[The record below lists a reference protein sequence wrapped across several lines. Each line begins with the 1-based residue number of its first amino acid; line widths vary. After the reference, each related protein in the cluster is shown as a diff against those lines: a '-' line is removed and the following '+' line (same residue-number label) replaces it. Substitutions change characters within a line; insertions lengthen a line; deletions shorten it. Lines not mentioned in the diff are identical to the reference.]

1 MDQGAAS
8 PQETAAFGADVL
20 AQLRALA
27 GPVFEALAASGAA
40 ICVSDPR
47 QSGAPIVFV
56 NAAFEDLTGYDKA
69 ELIGYSARIL
79 LSDSTDANVVTEVE
93 KSLETHKSARADLQ
107 LRRENGRSFW
117 CRMAVST
124 IADAD
129 GRSVFQLAS
138 LVDITT
144 ERLDP
149 DLPAELQKARQD
161 LKAAKERV
169 RVTRAVAGAAGA
181 WEWDLAAGVLVAD
194 ARFAALYGLDPV
206 LAAAGLPA
214 KAFYDPIHP
223 DDLLR
228 MKIAIAGVKNGAEV
242 FVRDYRV
249 VSEDGAIR
257 WVSARGRTW
266 LDDDDRPAR
275 LSGVLADI
283 TDQKRAEERLRIAQS
298 AGGVGTFEYLSGF
311 GTVEVSEQFCR
322 LLGLNPAES
331 LPVRTINSL
340 VHPDDP
346 PLVGQWGDPA
356 SEFQTLRILR
366 ADDGQERWLTVRGEH
381 HAHNATG
388 AVSFTGVIYDVTDAK
403 LAETRLRV
411 LTETL
416 EENIVERTQE
426 RDRIWNLS
434 RDLLFVA
441 SAQGR
446 FTAVN
451 PAWSMLTDD
460 VDSLL
465 GTIVT
470 ALIHPD
476 EAEAARAQLRGT
488 TQDGGSGDFDCR
500 MKDATGAWR
509 WISWTISSD
518 GGALYG
524 AGRDVTQRRVLED
537 QLRQAQK
544 MEAVGQ
550 LTGGIAHDFNNML
563 TGILGGI
570 EMVRKRLQTGRTED
584 AERFLNTA
592 AQSGERAAALT
603 HRLLAFSRRQT
614 LDTRATDVGALVASM
629 SDLMSRTMGEQVK
642 IETSI
647 PDDLWPGAADANQ
660 LESAILNLA
669 INARDAMPAGG
680 RLAITVANRVLRAEA
695 LDPAE
700 AIAPGDYVEVSVSD
714 TGVGM
719 PPAVIAKV
727 FEPFYTTKPLG
738 QGTGLGLSMIYGFMQ
753 QLKGAVRISSIE
765 GRGTTVRLLIP
776 RHLGQAQA
784 EPVKTLAAPQGQGET
799 VLVVEDDPAVRL
811 LVLQVLEELGY
822 RAIEAA
828 AADEALPRLEG
839 VEAID
844 LMVTD
849 VGLPGM
855 NGRQLADLARQ
866 GRPDLPVLFITGYA
880 HAAADDGLALE
891 PGMQVITKPFN
902 IDELGRR
909 IEAMISAR

>member
-1 MDQGAAS
+1 
-8 PQETAAFGADVL
+8 
-20 AQLRALA
+20 
-27 GPVFEALAASGAA
+27 
-40 ICVSDPR
+40 
-47 QSGAPIVFV
+47 
-56 NAAFEDLTGYDKA
+56 
-69 ELIGYSARIL
+69 
-79 LSDSTDANVVTEVE
+79 
-93 KSLETHKSARADLQ
+93 
-107 LRRENGRSFW
+107 FW
-117 CRMAVST
+117 CRLAVT
-124 IADAD
+124 AIADAD
-129 GRSVFQLAS
+129 GHTAFQLAS
-138 LVDITT
+138 VIDITAQRT
-144 ERLDP
+144 DP
-149 DLPAELQKARQD
+149 TSPAELKPARQD
-161 LKAAKERV
+161 LAGVKDRGRV
-169 RVTRAVAGAAGA
+169 ARAVAGAAGA
-181 WEWDLAAGVLVAD
+181 WEWDLVAGVLVAD
-194 ARFAALYGLDPV
+194 ARFAALYGLDPA

-214 KAFYDPIHP
+214 KAFFDPIHP

-242 FVRDYRV
+242 FARDYRV

-266 LDDDDRPAR
+266 LDEDDKPAR
-275 LSGVLADI
+275 LSGVLADV

-322 LLGLNPAES
+322 LLGLNPADS

-346 PLVGQWGDPA
+346 PLIGQEGP
-356 SEFQTLRILR
+356 SSIPHVLRILR
-366 ADDGQERWLTVRGEH
+366 ADDGHERWLTVRGEH
-381 HAHNATG
+381 HAHDTTG
-388 AVSFTGVIYDVTDAK
+388 AISFTGVIYDVTEAK
-403 LAETRLRV
+403 LAEAKLRI

-441 SAQGR
+441 SNQGR

-451 PAWSMLTDD
+451 PAWSMLTGDLD
-460 VDSLL
+460 GLL
-465 GTIVT
+465 GTLVT
-470 ALIHPD
+470 ALIHTD
-476 EAEAARAQLRGT
+476 DAETARAQLRASSH
-488 TQDGGSGDFDCR
+488 DGISGEFDCR
-500 MKDATGAWR
+500 MKDANGTWR

-518 GGALYG
+518 DRALYG
-524 AGRDVTQRRVLED
+524 AGRDVTQRRILED

-570 EMVRKRLQTGRTED
+570 EMVRKRLQSGRIED

-642 IETSI
+642 VETSI
-647 PDDLWPGAADANQ
+647 PDGLWSGAADANQ

-669 INARDAMPAGG
+669 INARDAMPTGG

-695 LDPAE
+695 IDPAE
-700 AIAPGDYVEVSVSD
+700 TIAPGEYVEVSVSD
-714 TGVGM
+714 TGIGM
-719 PPAVIAKV
+719 TPSVIAKV

-776 RHLGQAQA
+776 RHHGEAKA
-784 EPVKTLAAPQGQGET
+784 EQVKTLAAPRGQGET

-828 AADEALPRLEG
+828 AADGALPRLEG
-839 VEAID
+839 DETID

-866 GRPDLPVLFITGYA
+866 RRPDLPVLFITGYA
-880 HAAADDGLALE
+880 HAATEDGLALG